1 MSTHALAARQLRIE
15 RTHLT
20 KANDTARKS
29 DWRNHAAWRPAA
41 VSSICGRA
49 GRYNDACGGCRTWP
63 GRFCAMARAYRAVR
77 DAEHVRIA
85 FMGSIPAGIHRIAH
99 HIVAWQYAPSAARWN
114 GSAVAWVVC
123 PSDVAADHRTEP
135 PPPFRGTVAAI
146 PEINCGR
153 FVGHVL
159 FHAIRRFSM
168 IVVDQF
174 VMTFNWDV
182 VLARPAC
189 DADGARSLH

>member
-77 DAEHVRIA
+77 DAEQR
-85 FMGSIPAGIHRIAH
+85 GYL
-99 HIVAWQYAPSAARWN
+99 VAWQYEPSAARWN

-159 FHAIRRFSM
+159 FHVIRS
-168 IVVDQF
+168 
-174 VMTFNWDV
+174 
-182 VLARPAC
+182 RPICNDLQLGCCPREA
-189 DADGARSLH
+189 SL